1 MLANDVGLDLAG
13 AAANGGREIVHV
25 GALPKAAFNRVLV
38 SHVERTRS
46 TLKGQRV
53 LPHTTEELCTTQ
65 FGG

>member
-38 SHVERTRS
+38 SHVCLLYTSDAADE
-46 TLKGQRV
+46 
-53 LPHTTEELCTTQ
+53 
-65 FGG
+65 